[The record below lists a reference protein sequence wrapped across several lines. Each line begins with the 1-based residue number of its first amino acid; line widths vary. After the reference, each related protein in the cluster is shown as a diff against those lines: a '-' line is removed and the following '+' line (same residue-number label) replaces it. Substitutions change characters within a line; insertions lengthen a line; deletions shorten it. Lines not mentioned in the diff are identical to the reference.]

1 MNKKFSAN
9 LFCVVSILL
18 FTFPGCGGGGGGSDP
33 AVPQSPQPSTSAPT
47 TQPSTQAVNIAS
59 LDELSVP
66 SLRARSYT
74 SSLSVEE
81 SIQSQCTADGNPP
94 PDGLE
99 YDSYMLAYSSDGLN
113 VFTRMDIPAAP
124 AASGGYPV
132 VIFAHGYVGLSQ
144 ASQYGFSCGPGSMY
158 TRYIDAMAQAG
169 FVVLTPGFRG
179 HGTVNGTVAD
189 GREFLEAWDNGSY
202 ISPSFYAIDVLNL
215 LAALPADQ
223 GLSVTSADG
232 TSSRMIQTDSTRV
245 FLAGHSQGGDAILTV
260 LAAVG
265 EGAASGLSVS
275 GASIW
280 SGTFPDRFT
289 QLRSYHAM
297 ATSPE
302 AFLSGDGTWTG
313 SAESSDGQVNTN
325 FVFGY
330 PPEWIEN
337 PDPPA
342 WTWQSDTWYSN
353 SVKAAVVVKLD
364 QMYSAINDNVDD
376 ISDASYQINDLAD
389 GSFEVT
395 HDLLIESGLAEIGGY
410 GPNQWMYITELLN
423 LHFSN
428 RDYYSWP
435 VWNETLC
442 DEAARNGSD
451 CHSFLYGGNTHSLGI
466 SDRVWFS
473 GPSDVA
479 GYDYMIER
487 DIDLFSGDDPNLVPY
502 P

>member
-1 MNKKFSAN
+1 MNIRFSAS

-18 FTFPGCGGGGGGSDP
+18 VIFSGCGGGGGGSDP
-33 AVPQSPQPSTSAPT
+33 TTTPT
-47 TQPSTQAVNIAS
+47 PTPPTQAVNIAS
-59 LDELSVP
+59 LAELSV
-66 SLRARSYT
+66 SALRERSYT

-81 SIQSQCTADGNPP
+81 SIQSPCTADGNSPP
-94 PDGLE
+94 AGSE
-99 YDSYMLAYSSDGLN
+99 YDSYMVAYSSDDLN
-113 VFTRMDIPAAP
+113 VYARMDVPVAP
-124 AASGGYPV
+124 AASGSYPV

-144 ASQYGFSCGPGSMY
+144 APHYGFSCGSGSSSN
-158 TRYIDAMAQAG
+158 RYIDAMAQAG

-179 HGTVNGTVAD
+179 HGTVNGIAAE
-189 GREFLEAWDNGSY
+189 GLEFLEAWDNGSY

-232 TSSRMIQTDSTRV
+232 TTSRMIQTDATRV

-280 SGTFPDRFT
+280 SGTFPDRFA
-289 QLRSYHAM
+289 QMRSYRAM
-297 ATSPE
+297 QTSPE

-313 SAESSDGQVNTN
+313 SAVSAGGQVNPN

-330 PPEWIEN
+330 PAEWIEA
-337 PDPPA
+337 PDPA
-342 WTWQSDTWYSN
+342 DWTWQGGTWDTDT
-353 SVKAAVVVKLD
+353 VKDAVVVKLD
-364 QMYSAINDNVDD
+364 EMYNSINDNVDD
-376 ISDASYQINDLAD
+376 ISGASYQVNDLSD

-395 HDLLIESGLAEIGGY
+395 HDSRIESGLAEIGGY
-410 GPNQWMYITELLN
+410 GAGQWPYITESLN

-428 RDYYSWP
+428 RDFFSWP
-435 VWNETLC
+435 IWNETLC
-442 DEAARNGSD
+442 DEAIPNGSD
-451 CHSFLYGGNTHSLGI
+451 CHSFQYSGNTHLLGI
-466 SDRVWFS
+466 SNREWFS
-473 GPSDVA
+473 GVGAVA
-479 GYDYMIER
+479 GHGYMIER
-487 DIDLFSGDDPNLVPY
+487 DAALFSGDDPELVSY